1 MKVSHL
7 APALSCA
14 AALLMFAAGLRAA
27 EVDIAFTE
35 YTLDNGLRLIV
46 HEDTK
51 APIVTVN
58 IWYHVGSKNERPGK
72 TGFAHLFEHL
82 MFNGS
87 ENFNEEIRKPLERAG
102 VTGMNGTTYFDR
114 TNYFET
120 VPKNVLD
127 MTLWLESD
135 RMGHLLGVVDDAK
148 LTQERGVVQN
158 EKRQSENQPYGQ
170 AFNHILRN
178 VFPPQHPYSWSPI
191 GSMEDLDAASLED
204 VHEWFRTYYGPNN
217 AVIVIAGD
225 VRPEEALEKVEHYFG
240 DIPPGPPIA
249 KYDSWTVK
257 LDGDKREVLE
267 DRVPQAR
274 LYKVWGAPHY
284 VSEDTELLQL
294 ADGVLG
300 GGKNSRLFE
309 RLVYADQVATDVSSS
324 LMAVEIGGL
333 YLLQASAQPG
343 TSLDDVEQAMNEEI
357 ARFLEEG
364 PTAEELERVRTEITA
379 GFIRGVERIGGFGGK
394 SDVLAEN
401 AVYTGDPGFFRTSL
415 ERLERATPASVKAA
429 ANRWLSAGAYHL
441 EIQPYP
447 NLEAASAG
455 ADRSALPQPSGYPD
469 VDFAE
474 FERGRLAN
482 GMELIV
488 ATRTAVPVVNFS
500 LRLDAGYASDQ
511 FSEPGTANLTMSM
524 LDEGTRNRSAL
535 EISDELARLGAQLG
549 AGAGLDTS
557 VVFLSSLT
565 ENLDPSLAV
574 YADVILNPE
583 FPEHE
588 LERLRKATL
597 AQIAQEKTQPVG
609 IALRVLPALMYGDDH
624 AYSMPLTGSGTEEAV
639 SRITRERL
647 VDHHRTWFKP
657 DNAVMIV
664 VGDTTMKEIQP
675 KLEKAFARWR
685 PGTVPQK
692 NIADVAEP
700 EREQVFIVDRPGA
713 EQSIIVAG
721 NIAPPAGE
729 GNEIAIES
737 MNEILGGSS
746 SARIYSNL
754 RKDKHWSYGA
764 FSLLLTAKGPRPF
777 IAYAPVQTDKTMESM
792 AELKRELS
800 GYLGDNPPTEDELA
814 RVVAAST
821 LSLPGRWETA
831 QAVASDIAEI
841 VTYDLPD
848 DYWDTYAERVR
859 NLSLDELN
867 EAAQAVIKPERLLW
881 VVVGD
886 RKVIEPRI
894 RELGLGGITLLDTDG
909 NVIPGAAQ
917 D

>member
-1 MKVSHL
+1 MKAIRVV
-7 APALSCA
+7 PALIRAAAFLVCA
-14 AALLMFAAGLRAA
+14 AAASAAD
-27 EVDIAFTE
+27 VDISFTE

-46 HEDTK
+46 HEDSK
-51 APIVTVN
+51 APIVAVN

-120 VPKNVLD
+120 VPKNALD

-135 RMGHLLGVVDDAK
+135 RMGHLLGVVDEAK
-148 LTQERGVVQN
+148 LEQERGVVQN

-170 AFNHILRN
+170 AFNHILKN

-191 GSMEDLDAASLED
+191 GSMEDLDAANLED
-204 VHEWFRTYYGPNN
+204 VHEWFRTYYGPDN

-225 VRPEEALEKVEHYFG
+225 VRPGEVLERVQHYFG

-249 KYDSWTVK
+249 KYESWPAK
-257 LDGDKREVLE
+257 LDGDKREILQ

-284 VSEDTELLQL
+284 TSEDTELLQL

-309 RLVYADQVATDVSSS
+309 RLVYTDQVATDVSSS

-343 TSLDDVEQAMNEEI
+343 ASLDEVERAMDEELQ
-357 ARFLEEG
+357 RFLDEG
-364 PTAEELERVRTEITA
+364 PTPGELERVRTEITS

-401 AVYTGDPGFFRTSL
+401 AVYAGDPGFFRTSL
-415 ERLERATPASVKAA
+415 ARLERATPASVKAA
-429 ANRWLSAGAYHL
+429 ANRWLTAGAYHL
-441 EIQPYP
+441 EIHPYP
-447 NLEAASAG
+447 ALQASAEG
-455 ADRSALPQPSGYPD
+455 ADRSVLPEPADFPD
-469 VDFAE
+469 VSFDA
-474 FERGRLAN
+474 FERSHLDN

-524 LDEGTRNRSAL
+524 LDEGTRDRTAL
-535 EISDELARLGAQLG
+535 EISDELARLGAQVG

-557 VVFLSSLT
+557 VVFLSSLK
-565 ENLDPSLAV
+565 ENLDESLEI
-574 YADVILNPE
+574 YSDVVLNPA
-583 FPEHE
+583 FPQHE
-588 LERLRKATL
+588 LERLRKTTL

-624 AYSMPLTGSGTEEAV
+624 AYSMPLTGSGTEDAV
-639 SRITRERL
+639 SRISRDAL
-647 VDHHRTWFKP
+647 VEHHRTWFKP

-664 VGDTTMKEIQP
+664 VGDTTMKEIRP

-685 PGTVPQK
+685 PGAVPQK
-692 NIADVAEP
+692 NIADVAQP
-700 EREQVFIVDRPGA
+700 SREQVFIVDRPGS
-713 EQSIIVAG
+713 EQSIILVG
-721 NIAPPAGE
+721 NIAPPVGQ

-737 MNEILGGSS
+737 MNEILGGTS

-764 FSLLLTAKGPRPF
+764 YSLLLPAKGPRPF

-792 AELKRELS
+792 AELKRELVE
-800 GYLGDNPPTEDELA
+800 YVGDNPATEDELQ
-814 RVVAAST
+814 RVIAAST

-831 QAVASDIAEI
+831 SAVSADIAEI
-841 VTYDLPD
+841 VTYDLAD
-848 DYWDTYAERVR
+848 DYWDTYADRVR
-859 NLSLDELN
+859 NLSAEELA
-867 EAAQAVIKPERLLW
+867 EAARAVVKPERLLW

-894 RELGLGGITLLDTDG
+894 RELEIGDITLLDTDG
-909 NVIPGAAQ
+909 NVIPGT
-917 D
+917 